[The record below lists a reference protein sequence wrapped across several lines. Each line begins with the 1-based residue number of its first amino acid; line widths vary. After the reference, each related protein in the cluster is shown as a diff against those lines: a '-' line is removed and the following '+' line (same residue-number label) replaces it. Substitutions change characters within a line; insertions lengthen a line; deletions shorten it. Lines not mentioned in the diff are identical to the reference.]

1 MNFESAMEARAAVQA
16 AAYQKT
22 KEETQR
28 ALLDLLEYWD
38 AKGGSPHDFGCEI
51 IGSGAKARGVIVRG
65 PDRIQY
71 RTIADAIAPDIAF
84 ERGKEGVQIKPK
96 SSDAS
101 FNAIVESGCVVWIS
115 GAGLDILQEH
125 TLAAI
130 AGPVNALV
138 DRYPGAAERIK
149 TKVSALADGEQAAL
163 VGK

>member
-1 MNFESAMEARAAVQA
+1 MSFESAMEARAAVQA

-22 KEETQR
+22 KEETQQ
-28 ALLDLLEYWD
+28 AFLDLLEYWD
-38 AKGGSPHDFGCEI
+38 AKGGAPHDFGYEI
-51 IGSGAKARGVIVRG
+51 IGAGAKARGVIVRG

-96 SSDAS
+96 SGDAS

-115 GAGLDILQEH
+115 SAGLDILQEH
-125 TLAAI
+125 TLASI

-149 TKVSALADGEQAAL
+149 NKVSELADGNQVSI